1 MHCAIGSAKLPTGE
15 QDNRHVLGSGDYV
28 VTSTLASQCPP
39 AVGRA
44 LGFSIAESLRKCDDM
59 DRNSIKS
66 ISFVT
71 IGDGSVHNAHFLSA
85 FNLARH
91 ARFRKK
97 KCPVVF
103 GVSDNGLSISYAT
116 DDYAEFLFSQKTKD
130 EANNDIRIFKANG
143 CDMMDV
149 YNKTLQAS
157 AYSRRYSAPSL
168 ILYQELTRRFGH
180 AATDRQHA
188 YLDADT
194 IESMAEKDVVA
205 SGIAQ
210 VVSWNATTYDEA
222 HGRFEAIGEMV
233 CINKVIL
240 LSRFAHLSI

>member
-1 MHCAIGSAKLPTGE
+1 M
-15 QDNRHVLGSGDYV
+15 GSGDFV

-44 LGFSIAESLRKCDDM
+44 LGFSLADSLHTCNDT
-59 DRNSIKS
+59 DRSATRP

-97 KCPVVF
+97 KCPIVF

-116 DDYAEFLFSQKTKD
+116 DGYADYLFSQCSDQNAKSA
-130 EANNDIRIFKANG
+130 ANNDVQIFRANG
-143 CDMMDV
+143 YDTMDV
-149 YNKTLQAS
+149 YDKTLQAIT
-157 AYSRRYSAPSL
+157 YSRRYSAPSL
-168 ILYQELTRRFGH
+168 ILYQKLTRRFGH

-188 YLDADT
+188 YLDADA
-194 IESMAEKDVVA
+194 IESMAESDVVA
-205 SGIAQ
+205 SGIVQAVQ
-210 VVSWNATTYDEA
+210 WNTITYGEA
-222 HGRFEAIGEMV
+222 HARFDEIGDMV
-233 CINKVIL
+233 SINTGCCTVL
-240 LSRFAHLSI
+240 FYSSNVLFVC

>member
-1 MHCAIGSAKLPTGE
+1 VHCAIGSAKLPIGE
-15 QDNRHVLGSGDYV
+15 QERNHGLGSGDYV

-44 LGFSIAESLRKCDDM
+44 LGFSLAEVLRTCSDTDKPAT
-59 DRNSIKS
+59 KP

-71 IGDGSVHNAHFLSA
+71 VGDGSIHNAHFLSA

-103 GVSDNGLSISYAT
+103 GISDNGLSISYAT
-116 DDYAEFLFSQKTKD
+116 DGYADYLFSRCSDQH
-130 EANNDIRIFKANG
+130 AQSGGVYNDVRIFKANG

-149 YNKTLQAS
+149 YDKTLQAT
-157 AYSRRYSAPSL
+157 AYSRKYSAPSL

-188 YLDADT
+188 YLDVND
-194 IESMAEKDVVA
+194 IESMAESDVVA
-205 SGIAQ
+205 SGIVQAAQ
-210 VVSWNATTYDEA
+210 WNAITYGEA
-222 HGRFEAIGEMV
+222 HARFEEIGQMV
-233 CINKVIL
+233 SVNMD
-240 LSRFAHLSI
+240 